1 MPDDDID
8 DAARVDR
15 ADLDAIVADALV
27 VVDQVQ
33 SLEPYLPQLAPH
45 DRERV
50 DDYVRRASADAT
62 LRAYKS
68 DWRLFC
74 AWCQESGYRPLPATP
89 ATVAAFLTL
98 LAESGFSPQELRRTK
113 RGVVL
118 PRKEPVPL
126 GRATIGRR
134 LAAIVFAHRA
144 ADVEPPTSQPD
155 AARLERAMRGIRKD
169 KRGEMPGKKRPATAM
184 CCATW
189 CVPSLGRICGATA
202 TARYWQSAWPAHSGV
217 PNSWR
222 SRSGA
227 SARTVADC
235 LCG

>member
-1 MPDDDID
+1 MAENDDLNSTAGID
-8 DAARVDR
+8 HGE
-15 ADLDAIVADALV
+15 LDAIVADAIV
-27 VVDQVQ
+27 VVDRVQ
-33 SLEPYLPQLAPH
+33 SLEPYLPQLAPD

-74 AWCQESGYRPLPATP
+74 AWCQETGYRPLPATP

-98 LAESGFSPQELRRTK
+98 LAERGFSPQELRRTK
-113 RGVVL
+113 RGTVL

-155 AARLERAMRGIRKD
+155 ASRLERAMRGFARTSAANCPV
-169 KRGEMPGKKRPATAM
+169 RSAPPMATS
-184 CCATW
+184 CATW
-189 CVPSLGRICGATA
+189 CGRSSATICVRTA
-202 TARYWQSAWPAHSGV
+202 TARSWPSGWRGHSGV
-217 PNSWR
+217 QNWWR
-222 SRSGA
+222 
-227 SARTVADC
+227 
-235 LCG
+235 

>member
-1 MPDDDID
+1 LKGRDIKGVIRRAARASWCRGTFTPAFCRQLVDKAVSALGGLDIVVCNAARSSPSINARRDRRGVRPYDENQFYAPFWIFKADDDGID
-8 DAARVDR
+8 DVAHVDPS
-15 ADLDAIVADALV
+15 DLAGIVADALV

-33 SLEPYLPQLAPH
+33 SLEPFLPQLAPG

-74 AWCQESGYRPLPATP
+74 ACARKAVIGRSPATP

-113 RGVVL
+113 RGTVL
-118 PRKEPVPL
+118 PRKAPVPL

-144 ADVEPPTSQPD
+144 ADVEPPTS
-155 AARLERAMRGIRKD
+155 
-169 KRGEMPGKKRPATAM
+169 
-184 CCATW
+184 
-189 CVPSLGRICGATA
+189 
-202 TARYWQSAWPAHSGV
+202 
-217 PNSWR
+217 
-222 SRSGA
+222 
-227 SARTVADC
+227 
-235 LCG
+235 